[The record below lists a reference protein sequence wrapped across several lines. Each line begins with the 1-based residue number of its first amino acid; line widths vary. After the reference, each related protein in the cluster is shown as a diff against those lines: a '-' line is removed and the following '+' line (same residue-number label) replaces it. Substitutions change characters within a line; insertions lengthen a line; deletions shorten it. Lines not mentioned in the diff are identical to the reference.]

1 MSLLSRLRL
10 LTASR
15 ARSFAGES
23 RGSMPVE
30 GILASTLLIWWYI
43 ASFQFFDAFRQ
54 KNVNMKAAYT
64 IADMVSRV
72 QPDDSV
78 DSNYIEGLNTLFD
91 YLTFSRKETWVR
103 VSSVIWDDIDNRY
116 EIAWSY
122 ATGRVGGQT
131 DTTIQNYA
139 SRIPNMPA
147 GDTVILV
154 ETNMAYEPIFN
165 IGLKAQWYTTFIT
178 TRPRFDS
185 CVKYDLQDGVTLP
198 ACIYDSD
205 IDMSDNTS
213 DDGTTDPT
221 VVPDGE
227 GGS

>member
-1 MSLLSRLRL
+1 MSILTRLRL
-10 LTASR
+10 RTASF
-15 ARSFAGES
+15 ARET

-30 GILASTLLIWWYI
+30 GIIASTWLIWWYV
-43 ASFQFFDAFRQ
+43 ASFQFFDAYRQ
-54 KNVNMKAAYT
+54 RNINLKAAYT

-72 QPDDSV
+72 QPDDAV

-91 YLTFSRKETWVR
+91 YLTFSRRATWVR
-103 VSSVIWDDIDNRY
+103 VSSVIWDDVDNRY

-122 ATGRVGGQT
+122 ATGAAGGQT
-131 DTTIQNYA
+131 DATIQNDA
-139 SRIPNMPA
+139 NRIPVMPA
-147 GDTVILV
+147 GDSVILV

-178 TRPRFDS
+178 TRPRFTS
-185 CVKYDLQDGVTLP
+185 CVKFDLNDGVTLP

-213 DDGTTDPT
+213 DDNTGDNSSP
-221 VVPDGE
+221 PDNT
-227 GGS
+227 